1 MSHESRVSLR
11 WPVFGILV
19 LVLVGIGAG
28 VSYLLMRSGGRDATP
43 VTRPREAAASET
55 PGGAPA
61 PAATAA
67 SVNGPLPDI
76 VVTLSE
82 EAVKRTRLGVAPVES
97 ASEAGTLRLPGVVA
111 PNAYRQVSVT
121 PLVSGRVTRVLVEL
135 GQQVR
140 QGQTLAQ
147 IFSPELAEAQTRY
160 IAARATL
167 EAHDKELARTQKL
180 VDIGAASRQELERI
194 HAEHAAQKTE
204 VDSLR
209 SRLQLLGVGAAS
221 LDGLAA
227 GKEGEALTNVP
238 APIAGVVTERLANP
252 GLNVDPA
259 AKLFTVTD
267 LSTVWIVADLYEKDF
282 SHVRVDDAATITS
295 AAYPALALKGVVN
308 YIDPQVS
315 TETRTA
321 KTRVEVPNPRGDLRL
336 GMYAD
341 VILQTSA
348 PAARTLL
355 TRTAVQTVGDRSV
368 VYLTDAKTPGRFI
381 EREVRLG
388 EAVGERDRVEVL
400 NGVAAGDLVVTEG
413 SFFLRAER
421 ERLGLRQQTAAAVPP
436 PAVPA
441 DGAAPA
447 QTAKVTVGEQGFQP
461 AQVTVKRGG
470 LVRLTFVRTTDN
482 TCAKEIV
489 VPSLKIRRPLPL
501 NEPVVVEFTPRDAAT
516 LEFACGM
523 AMLRGTIVVQ

>member
-11 WPVFGILV
+11 WPVFAV
-19 LVLVGIGAG
+19 LVLVMVGVGAG
-28 VSYLLMRSGGRDATP
+28 ISYLLLRSGARHAMWATQ
-43 VTRPREAAASET
+43 PREAAASQT
-55 PGGAPA
+55 PAGAPA
-61 PAATAA
+61 TAATAA

-76 VVTLSE
+76 VVTLSQ
-82 EAVKRTRLGVAPVES
+82 EAVKRAGLSIAPVES
-97 ASEAGTLRLPGVVA
+97 ASEAGSLRLPGVVQ
-111 PNAYRQVSVT
+111 PNAYRQVTVT
-121 PLVSGRVTRVLVEL
+121 PLVSGRVTRVLAEL

-180 VDIGAASRQELERI
+180 VEIGAASRQELERI

-209 SRLQLLGVGAAS
+209 SRLQLLGVAAAS

-238 APIAGVVTERLANP
+238 SPIAGVVTERLANS

-282 SHVRVDDAATITS
+282 SHVRVGDTATVTS
-295 AAYPALALKGVVN
+295 SAYPALTLKGVVN

-321 KTRVEVPNPRGDLRL
+321 KTRVEVRNPRGELRL

-341 VILQTSA
+341 VTLQTAA

-355 TRTAVQTVGDRSV
+355 PRGAVQTVSDRSV
-368 VYLTDAKTPGRFI
+368 VYLADAKASGRFT
-381 EREVRLG
+381 ERQVRLG
-388 EAVGERDRVEVL
+388 EAVGDRDRVEVL
-400 NGVAAGDLVVTEG
+400 SGVAAGDLVVTEG

-421 ERLGLRQQTAAAVPP
+421 ERLGLRQQAAATMP
-436 PAVPA
+436 PAVATGNAP
-441 DGAAPA
+441 PA
-447 QTAKVTVGEQGFQP
+447 QSAKVTVGEQGFQP
-461 AQVTVKRGG
+461 AQVSVKRGG
-470 LVRLTFVRTTDN
+470 PVRLTFVRTTDN

-501 NEPVVVEFTPRDAAT
+501 NQPVVVEFTPRKAAT
-516 LEFACGM
+516 VEFTCGM
-523 AMLRGTIVVQ
+523 AMLHGTIVVQ

>member
-1 MSHESRVSLR
+1 MSRESRVSLR
-11 WPVFGILV
+11 WPVFGLLV
-19 LVLVGIGAG
+19 LVLVGSGAG
-28 VSYLLMRSGGRDATP
+28 VSYLLMRSSRRDAAPATQQDK
-43 VTRPREAAASET
+43 AAAAV
-55 PGGAPA
+55 APA
-61 PAATAA
+61 GTPATAATAA
-67 SVNGPLPDI
+67 SVQGRLPDI
-76 VVTLSE
+76 VVTLSQ
-82 EAVKRTRLGVAPVES
+82 EAVKRAGLVVAPVES
-97 ASEAGTLRLPGVVA
+97 ASGTGSLRLPGIVQ
-111 PNAYRQVSVT
+111 PNAYRQVTIT
-121 PLVSGRVTRVLVEL
+121 PLVSGRVTRVLAEL

-180 VDIGAASRQELERI
+180 VEIGAASRQELERI

-209 SRLQLLGVGAAS
+209 SRLQLLGVAAAS
-221 LDGLAA
+221 LDALAA
-227 GKEGEALTNVP
+227 GKEGEAVTNVP
-238 APIAGVVTERLANP
+238 APIAGVVTERLANT

-267 LSTVWIVADLYEKDF
+267 LSAVWIVADLYEKDF
-282 SHVRVDDAATITS
+282 SHVRVGDVATITS

-308 YIDPQVS
+308 YIDPQVT

-321 KTRVEVPNPRGDLRL
+321 KTRVEVPNPRGELRL

-341 VILQTSA
+341 VILQTAA

-355 TRTAVQTVGDRSV
+355 PRTAVQTVSDRSV
-368 VYLTDAKTPGRFI
+368 VYVADAKTPGRFM

-388 EAVGERDRVEVL
+388 EVVGDRVEVL
-400 NGVAAGDLVVTEG
+400 GGVAAGDLVVKEG

-421 ERLGLRQQTAAAVPP
+421 ERLGLRQQGAASPP
-436 PAVPA
+436 APAVPA
-441 DGAAPA
+441 GSAAPA
-447 QTAKVTVGEQGFQP
+447 QSTKVTVGEQGFQP
-461 AQVTVKRGG
+461 AQVSVKRGG
-470 LVRLTFVRTTDN
+470 PVSLTFLRTTDN

-489 VPSLKIRRPLPL
+489 VPSLKVRRPLPL
-501 NEPVVVEFTPRDAAT
+501 NEPVVVEFTPREAAT
-516 LEFACGM
+516 LEFTCGM